1 MTQLELPDL
10 EQTLGDIVLELLRA
24 PQTYPDLILSA
35 PLDGATEFSSNSL
48 RITHHYTDALL
59 AYGYTPEQP
68 ELFSA
73 RQWFSTA
80 FPNGT
85 RNYIDQDEMN
95 RLEALLRLNPL
106 DPYIE
111 ARLQRLVTQRDG
123 YGRFNIRVS
132 GMNFGTLLSVKVLYM
147 AHQCGALKDVLE
159 AQELKQYANMLVNS
173 DHPDKDLALALRL
186 RYEMY
191 GSLTLAQR
199 KLLYT
204 LIDRA
209 NERGGAWDVPDGLV
223 WAVKQMREGYLT
235 VGEVADLH
243 NEFHDVILSTC
254 YVIENLAPLMD
265 LYPEI
270 SPAIHSAMA
279 MWWRMFA
286 GEEALDRL
294 KLLFPLAFD
303 YLMVLSRTLVA
314 VHALYAQYSPF
325 PLMHRCSPYLLRR
338 LAQQRAAAP
347 RDADEENIRKALRK
361 WLLIELD
368 GKPQSLKLG
377 VSGADVVRVK
387 PDVRSP
393 LDENARLSLPDS
405 LVVKSGSIEA
415 ITKERDN
422 YQSLPKNLRGSFVAM
437 PRPSYIDRKTRR
449 AYVIMSDLHQ
459 FWTLYEAARDT
470 VLLPNTLSRELGDF
484 LIDFHR
490 AAGGGKRT
498 IDPGLLRDLYLMPM
512 QGYVRQIFPFLMDYN
527 LLTPETQQQTLL
539 VQDALY
545 DLIGALVRKP
555 LHFEALPVAYMHGD
569 LHSRNIMLRK
579 STRNGH
585 YKDRLEFKLIDLE
598 KLRRDGDAALDLGE
612 LLSDLEILSVNELRQ
627 RPNYDPVLKLAAGLE
642 KAYLR
647 YARDREDTMFSQR
660 LSLARAWAML
670 RFAKGNTRRGL
681 QWLQQKRTRQARN
694 TADEVLHFTR
704 RAFEHLQKVAE
715 VGY

>member
-1 MTQLELPDL
+1 MNQLELPAL

-35 PLDGATEFSSNSL
+35 PLDGAAEYSSNSV

-68 ELFSA
+68 ELHAA
-73 RQWFSTA
+73 RQWFSTI

-85 RNYIDQDEMN
+85 RNFIDQDEMN
-95 RLEALLRLNPL
+95 RLEALLRLNPR

-111 ARLQRLVTQRDG
+111 ARLQRLVTQRDS

-132 GMNFGTLLSVKVLYM
+132 GLNFGTLLSVKVLYM
-147 AHQCGALKDVLE
+147 AHQCGALKDVMDS
-159 AQELKQYANMLVNS
+159 QELKHYANNLVNS

-191 GSLTLAQR
+191 GGLTQQQR
-199 KLLYT
+199 RLLYS
-204 LIDRA
+204 LLERA
-209 NERGGAWDVPDGLV
+209 QDRGGAWDVPDSLI
-223 WAVKQMREGYLT
+223 WAVKQMRDGLLT
-235 VGEVADLH
+235 AGEVADMH

-265 LYPEI
+265 LYPEVT
-270 SPAIHSAMA
+270 PAIHQAMS

-303 YLMVLSRTLVA
+303 YLMVLSRTVVA
-314 VHALYAQYSPF
+314 VNALYAQYNPY

-347 RDADEENIRKALRK
+347 RDADEENIRKALRH
-361 WLLIELD
+361 WLLIKLD

-377 VSGADVVRVK
+377 VSGADVVRVQ

-415 ITKERDN
+415 ITKERAN
-422 YQSLPKNLRGSFVAM
+422 YQSLPKALRSSFVQI
-437 PRPSYIDRKTRR
+437 PRPSYIDKKKRR

-470 VLLPNTLSRELGDF
+470 ALLPNTLSRELGDF
-484 LIDFHR
+484 LISFHVGG
-490 AAGGGKRT
+490 GGGKRT
-498 IDPGLLRDLYLMPM
+498 IDPGMLRDLYLMPM
-512 QGYVRQIFPFLMDYN
+512 QGYVRQIFSFLMDYN
-527 LLTPETQQQTLL
+527 LLSPETMQQTRQL
-539 VQDALY
+539 QNDLY
-545 DLIGALVRKP
+545 NLIGALVRKP
-555 LHFEALPVAYMHGD
+555 LHLEALPVAYMHGD
-569 LHSRNIMLRK
+569 LHSRNIMIRK
-579 STRNGH
+579 SPRNGH

-647 YARDREDTMFSQR
+647 YAHEREDLMFSQR

-694 TADEVLHFTR
+694 TAGEVLHFTH
-704 RAFEHLQKVAE
+704 RAYEHLQLVAE